1 LSGCGRVDLF
11 HHHRLAGSR
20 LFQSMAFCFAVAG
33 SFDQTCFEQRIQEI
47 DGSLLGKSHGIPSLC
62 R

>member
-1 LSGCGRVDLF
+1 VG
-11 HHHRLAGSR
+11 AGGWICSTTIAR
-20 LFQSMAFCFAVAG
+20 QGHGFFQSIASCFAVAG

-47 DGSLLGKSHGIPSLC
+47 DGSLLGKIRGIPSLC